1 MTLAAAPIL
10 NYGPTAYLSGN
21 GSRRDELTGDNAQ
34 IADEILS
41 PILDSRDIKAVFAEK
56 LPAFRQWRN
65 GVADALAPG
74 VPQDLDAVLRQ
85 EDIAEEALRG
95 IFDGAWD
102 RLGRAVKPLLEGIRL
117 RKIVRKSMLP
127 HLESWP
133 EKSWAEIS
141 RLMTASELCQICVL
155 HHLATGEGR
164 KGNVSALAI
173 WCFEYA
179 LEAYFD
185 AGYASGELGLWRK
198 LERDE

>member
-21 GSRRDELTGDNAQ
+21 GSRRDELTDANAR

-65 GVADALAPG
+65 TVADALAPG
-74 VPQDLDAVLRQ
+74 APQDLDAVLRQ
-85 EDIAEEALRG
+85 EEIADTNLNG
-95 IFDGAWD
+95 IFDRASD
-102 RLGRAVKPLLEGIRL
+102 RLGQRIKALYWGIKL
-117 RKIVRKSMLP
+117 KQIVRKSVLP

-141 RLMTASELCQICVL
+141 QLMTASELCQICVL
-155 HHLATGEGR
+155 HHLATGAGR
-164 KGNVSALAI
+164 KANVPALAN
-173 WCFEYA
+173 WSFMYA
-179 LEAYFD
+179 QEAYFE
-185 AGYASGELGLWRK
+185 AGRAAAELGLWRK